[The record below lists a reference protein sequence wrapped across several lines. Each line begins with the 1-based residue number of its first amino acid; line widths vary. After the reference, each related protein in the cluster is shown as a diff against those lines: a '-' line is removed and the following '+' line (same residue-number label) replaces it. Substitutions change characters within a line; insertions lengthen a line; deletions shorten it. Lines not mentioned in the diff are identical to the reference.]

1 MDKEKEREIID
12 RLNKDSGYTER
23 FKCEIYSL
31 LPQLQFNYSLDT
43 IFENCSIL
51 LAVDKVRAQFC
62 QIPSVACTWHDVGPK
77 PFDGDFMAA
86 CLNDYNDMFVVF
98 LHPSNE
104 MQNVGVHITVFE
116 CEVCFEIG
124 TVSLDEDN
132 YLSED
137 EAIFQLNDIINS
149 WQEKGEQT

>member
-31 LPQLQFNYSLDT
+31 LPQLQFNYNLTT
-43 IFENCSIL
+43 ISENRSIL
-51 LAVDKVRAQFC
+51 FAVDKVRAHFC
-62 QIPSVACTWHDVGPK
+62 RIPSVACTWRDIGPE

-86 CLNDYNDMFVVF
+86 CLNDCNDMFVVF
-98 LHPSNE
+98 LHPSDE

-116 CEVCFEIG
+116 CEVCFEIDI
-124 TVSLDEDN
+124 VSLDEDN

-137 EAIFQLNDIINS
+137 EAIFQLNNVINS
-149 WQEKGEQT
+149 WQEKGELA